1 MKLARTT
8 GQLSL
13 VALAAAACPFA
24 MAQDSGWYGGA
35 SVGQSRAAI
44 DDAGITRGL
53 LGSGLTTTS
62 IDDSNRDNGYKIF
75 GGYQFN
81 RNFSLEGGYF
91 DLGKFGFTATTVP
104 LGTLVGTLKLRGL
117 NLDAVGTLP
126 ITEKFS
132 VLGRVGVNYAETTDS
147 FRGTGAVSVL
157 DPSPSKREVNYK
169 YGVGVQY
176 AFTESL
182 ALRVEAERY
191 RINDAVSNRGDIDL
205 VSVGLVLRFGG
216 KTPAPVPYTPPPE
229 PVAVVAEP
237 PPPVVVPPPPPPPPQ
252 PVPLTKVTI
261 AADSVFDFDSATLK
275 PAGRQTLDKFVA
287 DLNGVNYDVITI
299 TGHTDRLGSKAYNM
313 KLSVRRA
320 EAVQN
325 YLVQTSGIPASKIV
339 ATGVGGSAPETSPGD
354 CVGTKATKALITCLQ
369 PDRRVDVE
377 VSGSR

>member
-62 IDDSNRDNGYKIF
+62 IDDTNRDNGYKIF

-104 LGTLVGTLKLRGL
+104 LGTLIGTLKLRGL

-132 VLGRVGVNYAETTDS
+132 VLGRVGVNYAETTDT

-216 KTPAPVPYTPPPE
+216 KTPAPV
-229 PVAVVAEP
+229 
-237 PPPVVVPPPPPPPPQ
+237 Q
-252 PVPLTKVTI
+252 I
-261 AADSVFDFDSATLK
+261 
-275 PAGRQTLDKFVA
+275 GRAHV
-287 DLNGVNYDVITI
+287 
-299 TGHTDRLGSKAYNM
+299 
-313 KLSVRRA
+313 
-320 EAVQN
+320 
-325 YLVQTSGIPASKIV
+325 
-339 ATGVGGSAPETSPGD
+339 
-354 CVGTKATKALITCLQ
+354 
-369 PDRRVDVE
+369 
-377 VSGSR
+377 